1 MKSYVLDASVA
12 GAWLFEEQ
20 QTKSAIQFRN
30 QALGAIAIVPQ
41 LFRYEISNLIL
52 NNTRKNEID
61 ARAMAFKFIESISV
75 TMDFKT
81 PLYLDLVD
89 LASEAQLS
97 VYDAIYLELAIRYEV
112 PLATYDKKLAKAA
125 KKFGIEVSG

>member
-20 QTKSAIQFRN
+20 QNKSAIHLRN
-30 QALGAIAIVPQ
+30 QALGTVAIIPQ

-52 NNTRKNEID
+52 NNTSKNEGE
-61 ARAMAFKFIESISV
+61 AREAAFRFIESIPV
-75 TMDFKT
+75 LVDFKT
-81 PLYLDLVD
+81 PMYLDLVE
-89 LASEAQLS
+89 LATEAQLA

-125 KKFGIEVSG
+125 IKQGIEILG